1 MAQRRR
7 RHARPRTRM
16 VPMMVVLAL
25 VASVAAGVL
34 ASVAASRRRA
44 PVAPV
49 SPAAASKKVP
59 APSPSASYALS
70 PSSRA
75 MAVADGLTLTVPV
88 AHPVLIGYHE
98 ASYPD
103 ALQMTPLGR
112 LVRNYNRTKFDAPP
126 DSAGPRYV
134 VEASRGRKTSA
145 TSAADVVARRG
156 AEVSAP
162 VTGTVVKAHP
172 YKLYGRYRD
181 WYVAIAPDDG
191 RPDLW
196 VVMIHLD
203 GVEVARG
210 DRVSATLSVIGRPRV
225 FPFESEVDYYV
236 RGRVPHVHV
245 EVKRVAEK
253 EPGAG

>member
-7 RHARPRTRM
+7 RHARPRNWMFPT
-16 VPMMVVLAL
+16 VIVILAL
-25 VASVAAGVL
+25 VVSVAAGVL

-44 PVAPV
+44 SVTSA
-49 SPAAASKKVP
+49 SPAAGSENAP
-59 APSPSASYALS
+59 APSPSASHASS
-70 PSSRA
+70 PSSRP
-75 MAVADGLTLTVPV
+75 MAVADRLTLMVPV
-88 AHPVLIGYHE
+88 AHPVLVGYHE

-103 ALQMTPLGR
+103 ALQMAPLGR
-112 LVRNYNRTKFDAPP
+112 LVRNYNRTKFDAPL
-126 DSAGPRYV
+126 DSTGPRYI

-156 AEVSAP
+156 AEVTAP

-181 WYVAIAPDDG
+181 WYVVIAPDG
-191 RPDLW
+191 RPDLG

-203 GVEVARG
+203 GVEVQRG

-236 RGRVPHVHV
+236 RGRVPHIHV
-245 EVKRVAEK
+245 EVKRVVKK
-253 EPGAG
+253 EPGAS